1 MPPTNTDLFINY
13 NIIRTKRKTLA
24 LHISSRDAMLT
35 IRAPIGMSEE
45 TIHRF
50 ITQKSNW
57 IRRKQTEIS
66 RQLEKHKPK
75 QFITGE
81 QFLLAGRLYPLSVIP
96 GAKPRVYLSSEEKI
110 VMTEACLPA
119 PRHYME
125 WFYKQQAKS
134 MLVKRT
140 GQIAEKL
147 GYDVKAVRI
156 NSARTRWGSCSVDS
170 TINYSWRLV
179 LLPWDVIDYVIIH
192 ELIHIDIKDHSRRFY
207 ARMLKLLPDYAERE
221 KKLKEHSLAASIL

>member
-1 MPPTNTDLFINY
+1 MDY
-13 NIIRTKRKTLA
+13 KIIRTKRKTLA

-35 IRAPIGMSEE
+35 IRAPMGMSEE
-45 TIHRF
+45 TIYSF
-50 ITQKSNW
+50 VAEKSNW

-66 RQLEKHKPK
+66 RQLDKHRPK
-75 QFITGE
+75 QFVTGE
-81 QFLLAGRLYPLSVIP
+81 QFLLAGRLYPLEITP
-96 GAKPRVYLSSEEKI
+96 GTKPRVYLSSDEKI
-110 VMTEACLPA
+110 IMTEACLAA

-134 MLVKRT
+134 MLVQRT
-140 GQIAEKL
+140 MQIAEKL
-147 GYDVKAVRI
+147 GYNVKGVRI
-156 NSARTRWGSCSVDS
+156 NSARTRWGSCSMNS
-170 TINYSWRLV
+170 TINYSLRLV

-207 ARMLKLLPDYAERE
+207 ARLLKLLPDYAERE

>member
-1 MPPTNTDLFINY
+1 
-13 NIIRTKRKTLA
+13 
-24 LHISSRDAMLT
+24 MLT

-45 TIHRF
+45 TIYRF
-50 ITQKSNW
+50 VAEKSRW
-57 IRRKQTEIS
+57 IHRKQAEIS
-66 RQLEKHKPK
+66 SQLEKHKPK
-75 QFITGE
+75 QFVTGE
-81 QFLLAGRLYPLSVIP
+81 QFLLAGRLYPLEIIA
-96 GAKPRVYLSSEEKI
+96 GTKPRVYISAEEKI
-110 VMTEACLPA
+110 VMTEACLAA

-140 GQIAEKL
+140 KQIAEKL
-147 GYDVKAVRI
+147 GYSVKAVRI
-156 NSARTRWGSCSVDS
+156 NSARTRWGSCSMDS

-221 KKLKEHSLAASIL
+221 KKLKEHSLAATVL